1 MAIHAGT
8 TSTVPDWQR
17 VASLSTTFAA
27 HALALLVLAL
37 PLAAPLVR
45 EEPAR
50 IEASVISEP
59 PPPPPLPPEPVPL
72 PRAQPVRVP
81 TPPPRVAPTPPSLP
95 VAATPTPIA
104 SAPIPTIAAP
114 IDIAPTSTPA
124 AAGATR
130 TLAYDGRLKLPYP
143 TASVRQREQGTVVL
157 NVLVDVDG
165 HVQRIEVSRSSGHR
179 RLDDAAREAVQRA
192 RFLPVLIDGNA
203 QPAWGLVP
211 IEFRLDRG

>member
-1 MAIHAGT
+1 MTIHAGT
-8 TSTVPDWQR
+8 DIPTPDWQR

-45 EEPAR
+45 EQPAR

-59 PPPPPLPPEPVPL
+59 LPPPPLPPEPMPQ
-72 PRAQPVRVP
+72 PRAIPVRNP
-81 TPPPRVAPTPPSLP
+81 TPPAPAIPMAPALPPATTPAPLASLP
-95 VAATPTPIA
+95 VAAAPVDIAPA
-104 SAPIPTIAAP
+104 SAPAAH
-114 IDIAPTSTPA
+114 
-124 AAGATR
+124 GETR
-130 TLAYDGRLKLPYP
+130 TLAYGGRLDLRYP
-143 TASVRQREQGTVVL
+143 PVSVRQREQGTVVL

-165 HVQRIEVSRSSGHR
+165 TVQRIEIARSSGYR
-179 RLDDAAREAVQRA
+179 RLDDAARAAAERA
-192 RFLPVLIDGNA
+192 RFLPVLVDGKA

>member
-1 MAIHAGT
+1 MTIHAGT
-8 TSTVPDWQR
+8 CIPIPDWQR

-59 PPPPPLPPEPVPL
+59 LPPPPQPPEPIPL
-72 PRAQPVRVP
+72 PRAAPVRSP
-81 TPPPRVAPTPPSLP
+81 TPPATPMVPALPRTAMPAPIASQPQP
-95 VAATPTPIA
+95 VAAAPVDIAPA
-104 SAPIPTIAAP
+104 SAPAAH
-114 IDIAPTSTPA
+114 
-124 AAGATR
+124 GETR
-130 TLAYDGRLKLPYP
+130 MLAYDGRLKLRYP
-143 TASVRQREQGTVVL
+143 AASVRQHEQGTVVL

-165 HVQRIEVSRSSGHR
+165 KVQRIEIARSSGHR
-179 RLDDAAREAVQRA
+179 RLDDAAREAAERA
-192 RFLPVLIDGNA
+192 RFLPVLVDGKA